1 MTIACAIGVE
11 RREIDEFF
19 ERLQG
24 SLREMRRKREKAEKG
39 RKKKEEEVVEEVG
52 KGEGE
57 RVAEKGLREEGIEE
71 MVKEVKEGGEK

>member
-39 RKKKEEEVVEEVG
+39 RKKKEEEVVES
-52 KGEGE
+52 
-57 RVAEKGLREEGIEE
+57 
-71 MVKEVKEGGEK
+71 